1 MPHDG
6 NGTFSYTAN
15 TVVPDAT
22 AGTTIV
28 SNDFDQFSGE
38 VSTALTLAFMK
49 DGQST
54 ATGAFKMGSQ
64 KITGMAD
71 GAALTDA
78 TSVNQVVDGALTHC
92 ATPSAVGTD
101 AYAVSLAVNPVTLVT
116 GAMYSFTPEVAN
128 TGACSVDFNSI
139 GAKNIKMADAA
150 DPYDGAIQAD
160 VPCVVQYD
168 GTSMILINPYFEGS
182 NTTASAAEI
191 NVLDGVTGGTV
202 TASKAVVVD
211 ASKDIGTF
219 GEVTAATFTGTNV
232 DGILG
237 ANTPADATALV
248 LKADTSLEL
257 AAGATITE
265 FETTSTGSAT
275 KAPTSSALDAKVGVA
290 TGIETYR
297 EATGQSITR
306 ATVNTFTHG
315 LSAKPDIVSV
325 YIKCTGADQ
334 QYDVGDELVV
344 SSTTNV
350 INASPSGIAVLQTA
364 TTVLVTIGDTATP
377 FSVND
382 KDDGDQVVLDESK
395 WEMYCNAIYF
405 GATVTAT

>member
-1 MPHDG
+1 MAHDG

-15 TVVPDAT
+15 TVVPDAV

-28 SNDFDQFSGE
+28 STDFDQFSDE

-54 ATGAFKMGSQ
+54 ATGAFKMGAQ

-78 TSVNQVVDGALTHC
+78 TSVNQVVDGVLTHC

-101 AYAVSLAVNPVTLVT
+101 AYAVSLPINPVTLVT

-168 GTSMILINPYFEGS
+168 GTSMILINPYFAGAS
-182 NTTASAAEI
+182 STSSAAEL

-211 ASKDIGTF
+211 ASKDIATF

-257 AAGATITE
+257 AT
-265 FETTSTGSAT
+265 
-275 KAPTSSALDAKVGVA
+275 
-290 TGIETYR
+290 
-297 EATGQSITR
+297 
-306 ATVNTFTHG
+306 
-315 LSAKPDIVSV
+315 
-325 YIKCTGADQ
+325 
-334 QYDVGDELVV
+334 
-344 SSTTNV
+344 
-350 INASPSGIAVLQTA
+350 
-364 TTVLVTIGDTATP
+364 
-377 FSVND
+377 
-382 KDDGDQVVLDESK
+382 
-395 WEMYCNAIYF
+395 
-405 GATVTAT
+405 GATVTGILDEDAMGTDSATQLATQQSIKAYVDTQIAAQVFKSTPVTYTGVSQSVGDEAHGLTTPRRASAYAQCIDAGGDGTYAFGDIIPVPYGFGGALQQYGIQPWLDGTNVAYTVADQGLIASDQDGAGATSLGTSNDWEMYVIVEV